1 MAEYLYMPN
10 LGLTMTEGTIENW
23 VKQEGESIAVGEV
36 FVTIENNKSVEEVE
50 SREAGVLLKIL
61 VEEGDTVEV
70 GTRIGII
77 GEPGEDISDML

>member
-23 VKQEGESIAVGEV
+23 VKQEGDTIAVGEV

-50 SREAGVLLKIL
+50 SRDAGVLLKIL

-77 GEPGEDISDML
+77 GEAGEDISDML

>member
-10 LGLTMTEGTIENW
+10 LGLTMTEGTVDTWI
-23 VKQEGESIAVGEV
+23 KKEGDVIAIGDV
-36 FVTIENNKSVEEVE
+36 FIIIENNKSLQEVE

-61 VEEGDTVEV
+61 VEEGDTVDV

-77 GEPGEDISDML
+77 GEAGENISDML